1 MEDEERHHRDAHFQ
15 EKLESLKASVA
26 LVTSLL
32 KQILRNTFGEGPS
45 NRSIIFVQTPTTAQS
60 KEIMGEH
67 G

>member
-1 MEDEERHHRDAHFQ
+1 MEDEERHHRDAYFQ

-32 KQILRNTFGEGPS
+32 KQTLRNTFGEGPS
-45 NRSIIFVQTPTTAQS
+45 NRPIIFVQTPTTAQS